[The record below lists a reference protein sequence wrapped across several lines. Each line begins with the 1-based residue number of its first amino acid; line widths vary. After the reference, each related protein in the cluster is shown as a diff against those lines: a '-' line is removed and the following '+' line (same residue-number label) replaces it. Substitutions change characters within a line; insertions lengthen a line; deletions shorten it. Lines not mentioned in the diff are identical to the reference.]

1 MAENNQEIELKFK
14 LDKEE
19 FLRIKENVS
28 KIAKFVK
35 NVEQKDE
42 YISPPHRD
50 FLKPKYPFEWLSIRE
65 RGGKTILNYKH
76 FFPEKVEVHTHCD
89 ELEFEAENAEQL
101 RQLFLA
107 LNFKT
112 SVVIEKQ
119 REAYN
124 YNDEFEIALD
134 TVKEL
139 GCFIEIEALKHSE
152 TVEKTRERLFEFAKS
167 LGIDT
172 SASDK
177 RGYPYIMMKLKGLL
191 K

>member
-1 MAENNQEIELKFK
+1 MAENDQEIELKFK

-19 FLRIKENVS
+19 FLRIKKNTS

-35 NVEQKDE
+35 SVGQKDE

-50 FLKPKYPFEWLSIRE
+50 FLKPRYPFEWLSIRE
-65 RGGKTILNYKH
+65 RGNKTILNYKH
-76 FFPEKVEVHTHCD
+76 FYPEEVEVHTHCD
-89 ELEFEAENAEQL
+89 ELEFESENAEQL
-101 RQLFLA
+101 RQLFSA

-119 REAYN
+119 REVFN

-139 GCFIEIEALKHSE
+139 GCFIEIEALKHQE
-152 TVEKTRERLFEFAKS
+152 TVEKTREKLFEFAKT
-167 LGIDT
+167 LGIDIEN
-172 SASDK
+172 SDK
-177 RGYPYIMMKLKGLL
+177 RGYPYILMKLKGLI